1 MRADRL
7 VARWIGPLLALV
19 AVVATLWL
27 AATGKLALYIHPRY
41 TVFAVVMA
49 VIGGVAVLAGS
60 FFLLRKDAKDA
71 RAAVHDHADHDH
83 ADHADH
89 SDAAHD
95 HDHDEI
101 GPGLLARPR
110 LLRSLTV
117 GRVLII
123 AGALVALLILPPAA
137 LTSATAQNRALATS
151 ADALQAPAANLVGT
165 DTSKFTVK
173 DWASLLRSGGE
184 SAVAGQTVQISGY
197 LLDNGDADVVYVAR
211 LMVTCCAVDAQPV
224 GVPVYLPDWKKDHKA
239 NSWVKL
245 TGRFQ
250 QNPSGSGAVPV
261 VIVPSEFAGI
271 SEPDQPYVY

>member
-1 MRADRL
+1 

-41 TVFAVVMA
+41 IVFAIVMA
-49 VIGGVAVLAGS
+49 AIGGVAVLAGS

-71 RAAVHDHADHDH
+71 RAAAHEHAGHDHADHD
-83 ADHADH
+83 
-89 SDAAHD
+89 
-95 HDHDEI
+95 DEI

-184 SAVAGQTVQISGY
+184 SAVAGQTAQISGY

-245 TGRFQ
+245 TGKFQ

-271 SEPDQPYVY
+271 AEPDQPYVY

>member
-1 MRADRL
+1 M
-7 VARWIGPLLALV
+7 ARWIGPLLALV

-27 AATGKLALYIHPRY
+27 AATGKLSLYIHPRY

-49 VIGGVAVLAGS
+49 VLGGVAVLGGCVAM
-60 FFLLRKDAKDA
+60 LRRPA
-71 RAAVHDHADHDH
+71 RPHDHGGDHD
-83 ADHADH
+83 AD
-89 SDAAHD
+89 AHD
-95 HDHDEI
+95 ADEI
-101 GPGLLARPR
+101 GPGLLRRPR

-117 GRVLII
+117 GRVLIVV
-123 AGALVALLILPPAA
+123 GALTALLVLPPAA
-137 LTSATAQNRALATS
+137 LTSATAQSRALATS
-151 ADALQAPAANLVGT
+151 ADALTAGSPQLVGG
-165 DTSKFTVK
+165 DTSQFSVK

-184 SAVAGQTVQISGY
+184 SAVAGKTVEVSGY

-224 GVPVYLPDWKKDHKA
+224 GIPVYLPDWAKDHKA

-261 VIVPSEFAGI
+261 VVVPAELASIA
-271 SEPDQPYVY
+271 EPDQPYVY